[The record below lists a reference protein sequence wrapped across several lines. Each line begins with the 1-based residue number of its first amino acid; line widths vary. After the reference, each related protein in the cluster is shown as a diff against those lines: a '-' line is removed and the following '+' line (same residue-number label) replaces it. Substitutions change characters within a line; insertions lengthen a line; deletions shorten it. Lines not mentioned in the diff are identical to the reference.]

1 MSDDL
6 LKALKNS
13 VYLAFDDG
21 TNDYTTALKAAEHI
35 EELEAE
41 LEGRKK
47 LMLTLAGDK
56 IDLVSELAGVK
67 FELAKAVEA
76 MQFWKDAVES
86 DVDKAIA
93 LMDATLAELTK
104 ERSDEKGD

>member
-35 EELEAE
+35 EELETMEDALKELLVQRDVRIEELVEWHDSLEAKLSRAMRALRFIGCEDNAE
-41 LEGRKK
+41 GH
-47 LMLTLAGDK
+47 LART
-56 IDLVSELAGVK
+56 A
-67 FELAKAVEA
+67 
-76 MQFWKDAVES
+76 
-86 DVDKAIA
+86 
-93 LMDATLAELTK
+93 LAELTK
-104 ERSDEKGD
+104 ERSDEKGEKE